1 MVLSK
6 SSVTL
11 ETVPIPPSWNIVP
24 LISGCSSKSLS
35 RHFPVNEVRQY
46 PQIFCFA
53 VEFVFA
59 FERAM
64 YDVLRMQTNNNNT
77 AVTGAVRSWAAVQ
90 LLYPCSLLGR
100 AVCSQIQ
107 AELPLSKEEQK

>member
-64 YDVLRMQTNNNNT
+64 YDVLRMQTNSNNT